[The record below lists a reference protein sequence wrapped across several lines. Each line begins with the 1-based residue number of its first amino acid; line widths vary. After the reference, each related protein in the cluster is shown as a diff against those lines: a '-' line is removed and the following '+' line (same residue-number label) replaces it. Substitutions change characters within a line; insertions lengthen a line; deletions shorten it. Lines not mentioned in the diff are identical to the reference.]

1 MKCEN
6 GEKIA
11 RNSISFYLVS
21 PAQNALSPPTRYTVA
36 LGTA

>member
-6 GEKIA
+6 GEKID
-11 RNSISFYLVS
+11 RNSISSSVVS